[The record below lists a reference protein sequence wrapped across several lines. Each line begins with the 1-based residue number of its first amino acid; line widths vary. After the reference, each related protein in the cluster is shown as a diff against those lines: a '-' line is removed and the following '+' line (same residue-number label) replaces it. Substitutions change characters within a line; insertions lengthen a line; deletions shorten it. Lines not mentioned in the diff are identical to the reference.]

1 MEINVTNKEIKYPNV
16 RVNMTNIKFEEWM
29 LIDFG
34 IKELAKNHE
43 WKGEEKEILFR
54 LIEKIYETNETIK
67 NITN

>member
-16 RVNMTNIKFEEWM
+16 RVSMTNIKFEEWM

-43 WKGEEKEILFR
+43 WEEEEKEILFR
-54 LIEKIYETNETIK
+54 LIEKIHETNETIK
-67 NITN
+67 NTTN

>member
-43 WKGEEKEILFR
+43 
-54 LIEKIYETNETIK
+54 
-67 NITN
+67 